1 MPNTITH
8 PLYTVDQ
15 LQSIIERLKTME
27 NQGTAARL
35 DKLAKEVMDVDRSNN
50 QLEDKVMA
58 AIPDWEETRD
68 EISRLNMGLLSL
80 KGDFDSLRMDLEAL
94 RIKPTSFSK
103 TILSYSKESKDTED
117 TKVTSDTK
125 FTKVSKV
132 ADADT
137 DTSNDTTA
145 TKDGE
150 EGREDGSKD
159 EDRVDYS

>member
-1 MPNTITH
+1 
-8 PLYTVDQ
+8 
-15 LQSIIERLKTME
+15 ME
-27 NQGTAARL
+27 NQGTATRL

-80 KGDFDSLRMDLEAL
+80 KGDVDSLRMDLEAL
-94 RIKPTSFSK
+94 RIKPTGSSK

-125 FTKVSKV
+125 FTKVIDDTKLIEDTKV

-159 EDRVDYS
+159 EENRVDYS